1 MVWGA
6 TVITEAEFL
15 GFMHV
20 KLHIAGSQ
28 KLLADLWGISE
39 SYLSDVLTGRRQP
52 GEKICRA
59 MGYER
64 VVMYREIEELE
75 IHP

>member
-1 MVWGA
+1 M
-6 TVITEAEFL
+6 ITEAEFL
-15 GFMHV
+15 GLIHV

-64 VVMYREIEELE
+64 VTMYREIEEQGVQ
-75 IHP
+75 P